1 MRVGTIRREG
11 RHVGGVLAPK
21 GQTATLLA
29 STDERD
35 PLLALLRDPRG
46 LTAAVESAVTD
57 TSVDVGPDDLAA
69 PIRRPGKVI
78 AIGLNYVKHTAET
91 GLAAPDRPL
100 TFAKYPSSVVGPF
113 AEIRVPSHITQ
124 HVDYEGELAI
134 VIGRDCRPDGTAS
147 LADVAGYCVANDV
160 SARDVQFGDGQ
171 WTRAKSFD
179 TFTPLGP
186 WLVTPDEVPDL
197 AVARISTAVNGDLR
211 QDDTIKSMAFD
222 IAAILAFVSDGIT
235 LEAGD
240 VILTGTPSGA
250 GGFLD
255 PPRYLADGDTV
266 EVSIEGLGSIR
277 NVVRIPPEASP
288 FDE

>member
-1 MRVGTIRREG
+1 MRFGTICREG
-11 RHVGGVLAPK
+11 RHVGGVLAPD

-29 STDERD
+29 SPDERD

-124 HVDYEGELAI
+124 QVDYEGELAV

-197 AVARISTAVNGDLR
+197 AVARISTAINGDLR

>member
-1 MRVGTIRREG
+1 MRVATIYRDRR
-11 RHVGGVLAPK
+11 HLAGLLSED

-29 STDERD
+29 VPDDRD
-35 PLLALLRDPRG
+35 PLLTLLRDPRG
-46 LTAAVESAVTD
+46 LAAAVESSVTD
-57 TSVDVGPDDLAA
+57 TSIHVGPADLDA
-69 PIRRPGKVI
+69 PIRRPGKVV
-78 AIGLNYVKHTAET
+78 AVGLNYMEHTTET

-124 HVDYEGELAI
+124 QVDYEGELAV
-134 VIGRDCRPDGTAS
+134 VIGRDCPPDGTAS

-197 AVARISTAVNGDLR
+197 ASARISTTVNGDLR

-222 IAAILAFVSDGIT
+222 VAAILAFVSDGT
-235 LEAGD
+235 SLEPGD

-255 PPRYLADGDTV
+255 PPRYLADGDTI
-266 EVSIEGLGSIR
+266 EVSVEGLGSIR
-277 NVVRIPPEASP
+277 NVVSVPG
-288 FDE
+288 